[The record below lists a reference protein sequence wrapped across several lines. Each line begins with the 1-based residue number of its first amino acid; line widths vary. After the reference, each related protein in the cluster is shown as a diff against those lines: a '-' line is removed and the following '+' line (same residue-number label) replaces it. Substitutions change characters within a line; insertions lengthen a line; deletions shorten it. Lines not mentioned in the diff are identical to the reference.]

1 MRNYIEIG
9 SPLRV
14 RSKRHAFPHA
24 DVRRPDRVRSGHHP
38 GDFSSTRREAFG
50 RDPTTRRSFAPVI
63 GNTALF
69 LAEGADWRWQRRAV
83 APIFRHE
90 TLLSFVPVF
99 AAMAQ
104 RQVERWREADRT
116 VPTDAAAAMTRTTF
130 EIIVEAML
138 GGSANLDADRYSRAL
153 TDNFDTIP
161 WHIIYVMFSIPEW
174 MPYPHRRRA
183 MRSRDF
189 LHRDIRRIVAARHF
203 SQSSKP
209 DLLNLMRAAHDPE
222 TGRNHERR
230 RDRGQSSHLHHCGPR
245 DDRRRADLG
254 ALAAC
259 QGPGQRSNA
268 CLTKSDPWRQIN
280 RSMRSSVEGLS
291 FCRQVIQEAMRLF
304 PPAPGIARIS
314 KAAVKIGDMQFSAG
328 TRIHIPVFALHR
340 NAGLWDNPDAF
351 DPDRFAPE
359 LVKARSTF
367 CLPALR
373 RWTACLHRWRICDA
387 RGRRDPCDHHTRVS
401 LRPRCWPQTETRG
414 AGHLA
419 SRRRNAV
426 THYGAV
432 TSRRFRHTALRGC
445 EPVRLFG
452 SLLELC
458 LQLPYSAAARVLN
471 RSGVTMSYFRT
482 AILLAGLTALFMLV
496 GYLIGGPSGAV
507 IAFFVAAAT
516 NFITYWNAD
525 KLVLSTQGAQEVDE
539 RTAPELVHMVAEL
552 AQRAEL
558 PMPRVFVMD
567 NPQPNAFA
575 TGRNPQHGA
584 VAVTTGLL
592 GMLSRDELAGSSR
605 TNLRTSKITTRC

>member
-1 MRNYIEIG
+1 VYTDPDLVPFEPPARPLGLLGLRTLMRNYIETV
-9 SPLRV
+9 P
-14 RSKRHAFPHA
+14 RSAYDQNVTHFRTRMS
-24 DVRRPDRVRSGHHP
+24 DVLIVFDPDIIQELLV
-38 GDFSSTRREAFG
+38 DKAEAFG

-104 RQVERWREADRT
+104 RQVERWRKADRT

-153 TDNFDTIP
+153 TDNFGTIP

-189 LHRDIRRIVAARHF
+189 LHRDIRRIVAARYF

-222 TGRNHERR
+222 TGRTMSDDEIVANLLTFITAGHETTAVALTWALWLLAKDQVTQQRVF
-230 RDRGQSSHLHHCGPR
+230 DEVKSVA
-245 DDRRRADLG
+245 ADQPID
-254 ALAAC
+254 AA
-259 QGPGQRSNA
+259 
-268 CLTKSDPWRQIN
+268 
-280 RSMRSSVEGLS
+280 SVEGLA

-314 KAAVKIGDMQFSAG
+314 KAAVKIGNMQFSAG

-359 LVKARSTF
+359 LVKARRRF
-367 CLPALR
+367 AFLPFGGGPRVCIGGGFAMLEAAAILATIIR
-373 RWTACLHRWRICDA
+373 AFHFDPVAGHKPKPVA
-387 RGRRDPCDHHTRVS
+387 RVT
-401 LRPRCWPQTETRG
+401 LRPAGGMPLLITER
-414 AGHLA
+414 
-419 SRRRNAV
+419 
-426 THYGAV
+426 
-432 TSRRFRHTALRGC
+432 
-445 EPVRLFG
+445 
-452 SLLELC
+452 
-458 LQLPYSAAARVLN
+458 
-471 RSGVTMSYFRT
+471 
-482 AILLAGLTALFMLV
+482 
-496 GYLIGGPSGAV
+496 
-507 IAFFVAAAT
+507 
-516 NFITYWNAD
+516 
-525 KLVLSTQGAQEVDE
+525 
-539 RTAPELVHMVAEL
+539 
-552 AQRAEL
+552 
-558 PMPRVFVMD
+558 
-567 NPQPNAFA
+567 
-575 TGRNPQHGA
+575 
-584 VAVTTGLL
+584 
-592 GMLSRDELAGSSR
+592 
-605 TNLRTSKITTRC
+605 